1 MTPPLFSVLANQL
14 IGPITK
20 KGFFAGEY
28 VHFGQFLMACQY
40 LFETGVTA
48 AEVFS
53 DRLLVFVKLF
63 SDAGAEERC
72 LQYLRECATKRM
84 AAAGDACRSFLQIF
98 LFTELREAGLPR
110 DWTGA
115 DLVRVTDRK
124 IQKKLIENSLLKMQF
139 HGAEGVGFGSAYPEL
154 SRELLKESAE
164 PLDAVEWSKLRG
176 AGLDIPQKPP
186 QGTLSEQKETVRGLV
201 SAYVSQFRPELLE
214 PLGLHN

>member
-63 SDAGAEERC
+63 SDAGAEEQC

-84 AAAGDACRSFLQIF
+84 ADRWGRAPEFPTDFSVHRVARGRAA
-98 LFTELREAGLPR
+98 
-110 DWTGA
+110 
-115 DLVRVTDRK
+115 
-124 IQKKLIENSLLKMQF
+124 
-139 HGAEGVGFGSAYPEL
+139 
-154 SRELLKESAE
+154 
-164 PLDAVEWSKLRG
+164 
-176 AGLDIPQKPP
+176 
-186 QGTLSEQKETVRGLV
+186 
-201 SAYVSQFRPELLE
+201 
-214 PLGLHN
+214 